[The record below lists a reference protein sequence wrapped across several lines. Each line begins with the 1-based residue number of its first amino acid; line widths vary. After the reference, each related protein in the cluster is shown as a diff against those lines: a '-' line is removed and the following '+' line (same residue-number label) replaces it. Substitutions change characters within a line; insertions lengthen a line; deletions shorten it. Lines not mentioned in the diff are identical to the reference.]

1 MISIVAKWSIL
12 PGKED
17 QAIVALKDL
26 ACRVQREEP
35 FVPMYT
41 IHVPNF
47 KAASFP
53 IPPAADVVFFS
64 VFDDEAAF
72 QKHLQGPV
80 FRDWLALHK
89 DLFLFNSGNLFVVS
103 EMIDRIAGYVRPSMV
118 TSTPD
123 CPDPAFTGTASSG
136 KASP

>member
-17 QAIVALKDL
+17 QAVVALKDL

-123 CPDPAFTGTASSG
+123 CPDASFAGTASSG
-136 KASP
+136 KASF